1 MSRRQ
6 LVIGDL
12 GHAKDLE
19 GSSGSGSGRSNQAF
33 GTANYLAPEA
43 HDLRRSNKIDIW
55 SFGCIVYELFNL
67 EKLFNNR
74 HPDKLRGS
82 ILKFEVETHLKIDKI
97 KPLYVRVIKRYF
109 KFLFKI
115 FKNLEHKK
123 IFEKI
128 SHSRFNSQ
136 FS

>member
-67 EKLFNNR
+67 EKLFNLR
-74 HPDKLRGS
+74 HPDRLRDS
-82 ILKFEVETHLKIDKI
+82 IRNFRVDTNFNAGKIR
-97 KPLYVRVIKRYF
+97 PLYVPVV
-109 KFLFKI
+109 
-115 FKNLEHKK
+115 KK
-123 IFEKI
+123 
-128 SHSRFNSQ
+128 
-136 FS
+136 

>member
-1 MSRRQ
+1 LSRRQ

-12 GHAKDLE
+12 GHVKDLE
-19 GSSGSGSGRSNQAF
+19 SSSGSSKSSQTF

-115 FKNLEHKK
+115 FKNLEHNKNR
-123 IFEKI
+123 
-128 SHSRFNSQ
+128 SNLR
-136 FS
+136 